1 MLASLVYL
9 ELKVYAVLRVSV
21 ILCHYIIL
29 KVVFWFRFFIIEP
42 SHCKIRLAGGP
53 RYSAKGGFPIRGL
66 STPFEVR
73 KKACYESSPRFTVA

>member
-9 ELKVYAVLRVSV
+9 ELKVYAVLRVSS
-21 ILCHYIIL
+21 HYIIL

-73 KKACYESSPRFTVA
+73 KKACYESSSRFTVA